1 MLFSLI
7 LSVMPMFVCFFWVML
22 LLCGRE
28 RNLSKRYLAFFLSL
42 SVINYFTHASFF
54 NREYE
59 LFAFMDNIWVFTSL
73 AGYPLYY
80 YYIRLLTHDVKINW
94 RWSWIVAPSFLLSL
108 FSFVI
113 YFAMSSDEL
122 DLFIHGVMYHEAGYA
137 EPYPQLVRLQILRI
151 SLFQIIFIVQVALSV
166 YFGLR
171 LIMRYNKNVREFY
184 SNTGGK
190 DLSPVKWLL
199 LAFLFASVISLLSS
213 MIGKDFFI
221 DKTTLLAIPSITHSL
236 FLFFIGYVGYHQ
248 DFTIIHF
255 MKDVNDYRSQK
266 TFPDEK
272 ENTSFRN
279 MITKRQ
285 LIQLMEEKKLFTN
298 PELRITDIALM
309 LGTNRTYI
317 SRIVNEEMQTNFC
330 DWINSY
336 RIDYAVDIMNDP
348 QQNHLSALQISEISG
363 FSSVSA
369 FYRVFKEKQGISPGR
384 YREQKVK
391 FGTAGRQG

>member
-7 LSVMPMFVCFFWVML
+7 LSVMPMFVCLFWVIL
-22 LLCGRE
+22 LLSGRE

-42 SVINYFTHASFF
+42 SVINYFTHAAFF
-54 NREYE
+54 NYEYK
-59 LFAFMDNIWVFTSL
+59 LFAFMDNVWVFTSL

-113 YFAMSSDEL
+113 YFAMSPDEL
-122 DLFIHGVMYHEAGYA
+122 EMFIHGVMYHEAGYT
-137 EPYPQLVRLQILRI
+137 EPYPQLVGLQILRMF
-151 SLFQIIFIVQVALSV
+151 LFQIIFIIQVALSV
-166 YFGLR
+166 YFGFR
-171 LIMRYNKNVREFY
+171 LIIRYNKNVRRFY
-184 SNTGGK
+184 SNTDRK
-190 DLSPVKWLL
+190 DLSPVKWVLF
-199 LAFLFASVISLLSS
+199 AFLFASVISLLSNV
-213 MIGKDFFI
+213 IGKDFFI
-221 DKTTLLAIPSITHSL
+221 NKTALLAIPSITHSL

-248 DFTIIHF
+248 DFTIEHF
-255 MKDVNDYRSQK
+255 MKDVNDYRNQK
-266 TFPDEK
+266 TFQEEK
-272 ENTSFRN
+272 ENISFKN
-279 MITKRQ
+279 KITKRQ

-298 PELRITDIALM
+298 PELRITDIALI

-317 SRIVNEEMQTNFC
+317 SRIVNEEMETNFC

-336 RIDYAVDIMNDP
+336 RIDYAVNIMNDP
-348 QQNHLSALQISEISG
+348 KQNHLSALQVSEISG

-384 YREQKVK
+384 YREEKVR
-391 FGTAGRQG
+391 FGRVTQQG

>member
-7 LSVMPMFVCFFWVML
+7 LSVMPMFVCLFWVTL

-28 RNLSKRYLAFFLSL
+28 KNLSKRYLAFFLSL
-42 SVINYFTHASFF
+42 SVINYFTHAAFF

-59 LFAFMDNIWVFTSL
+59 LFAFMDNVWVFTSL

-80 YYIRLLTHDVKINW
+80 YYIRLLTYDVKINW

-108 FSFVI
+108 FSFVV
-113 YFAMSSDEL
+113 YFAMSPNEL
-122 DLFIHGVMYHEAGYA
+122 DLFIHGVMYHETGYT
-137 EPYPQLVRLQILRI
+137 EPYPQLVRLQIVRM
-151 SLFQIIFIVQVALSV
+151 SLFQIIFILQVALSV

-171 LIMRYNKNVREFY
+171 LIIRYNKNVREFY

-190 DLSPVKWLL
+190 DLSPVKWVLF
-199 LAFLFASVISLLSS
+199 AFLFASVISLLSNAV
-213 MIGKDFFI
+213 GKDFFI
-221 DKTTLLAIPSITHSL
+221 NKTTLLVIPSITHSL

-248 DFTIIHF
+248 NFTIRHF
-255 MKDVNDYRSQK
+255 MKDVDDYRNQK
-266 TFPDEK
+266 TFQDRK
-272 ENTSFRN
+272 ENIFFKNR
-279 MITKRQ
+279 ITKRQ
-285 LIQLMEEKKLFTN
+285 LVQLMEEKKLFTN

-317 SRIVNEEMQTNFC
+317 SRIVNEEMETNFC

-336 RIDYAVDIMNDP
+336 RINYAVNIMNDLK
-348 QQNHLSALQISEISG
+348 QEHLSALQISEISG

-369 FYRVFKEKQGISPGR
+369 FYRAFKEKQGISPGK
-384 YREQKVK
+384 YREEKAR
-391 FGTAGRQG
+391 FGRVTGRG